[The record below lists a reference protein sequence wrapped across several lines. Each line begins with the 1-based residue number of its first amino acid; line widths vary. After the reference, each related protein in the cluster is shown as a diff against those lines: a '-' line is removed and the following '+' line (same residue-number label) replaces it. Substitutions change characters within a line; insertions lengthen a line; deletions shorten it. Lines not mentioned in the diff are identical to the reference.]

1 MIWQTVRMTIAILM
15 CAMIPVVLIYTGLW
29 LLLS

>member
-1 MIWQTVRMTIAILM
+1 MTIAILM